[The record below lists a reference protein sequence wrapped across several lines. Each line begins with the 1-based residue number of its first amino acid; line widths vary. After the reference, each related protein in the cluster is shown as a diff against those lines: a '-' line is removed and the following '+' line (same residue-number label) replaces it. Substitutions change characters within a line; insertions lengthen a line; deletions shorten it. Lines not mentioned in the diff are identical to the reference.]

1 MMQRYFLFAAL
12 CAAGA
17 NVGLAQ
23 RAQVP
28 PIDHALESGENYS
41 NTIGDSSIYANI
53 MGNPNVGNAV
63 NVYGADG
70 GSIGLDIVNSEF
82 TTGGTLSVNLE
93 TSGNIIFTAD
103 IDSVISD
110 GVSAYSHNGSVSAT
124 NAAESGGYYYEDGD
138 EYYYSSA
145 AAHGYALKGATEVSF
160 TNSGMIRS
168 YGIGADLGANN
179 SSGGSGDFTIRLCNI
194 AEKVTITDEYGS
206 YEEMREGHITTIAND
221 ANPGE
226 KAADAVFL
234 NGFEGRNNYI
244 DVVNDGVINGGYTEY
259 TVQRG
264 VPSAMGGGAFAPTSS
279 GGGAGIHAAAN
290 INGGTI
296 LNRGTVKGHTWSFRI
311 EGSNITVDLQRQE
324 PEEVY
329 DYRANNVYGS
339 IEFAADSKNVL
350 KLNNLQHTIGDGG
363 MYSTSRGDIIIGN
376 ANADGETANRLS
388 LALVSVMKYDEENWE
403 EISKD
408 EYGSLMTSGMMNIS
422 NVALDL
428 DLANAA
434 FETGD
439 VFVILQAGNGI
450 VGEFLGLDASET
462 RFNEATGIM
471 ESGKTFSA
479 AGYLFWISYNLGEIY
494 SGEASYEGVTSVSL
508 EVLAVP
514 EPAAVAAM
522 LGAAALAFAILR
534 RRK

>member
-1 MMQRYFLFAAL
+1 MQRYFLFAAL

-23 RAQVP
+23 RSQVP
-28 PIDHALESGENYS
+28 PIDHALGSGENYS
-41 NTIGDSSIYANI
+41 KTIGDSSIHANI
-53 MGNPNVGNAV
+53 MGNPNTGNAV

-70 GSIGLDIVNSEF
+70 GSVSLDIVNSEF

-93 TSGNIIFTAD
+93 TSGSIIFTAD
-103 IDSVISD
+103 IGSVISD
-110 GVSAYSHNGSVSAT
+110 GVSAYSHNGSVRAT
-124 NAAESGGYYYEDGD
+124 NSAESGGYHYEHG
-138 EYYYSSA
+138 EEYYYYSSA
-145 AAHGYALKGATEVSF
+145 AAHGYALKGATEVSL

-168 YGIGADLGANN
+168 YGIAADLGANN
-179 SSGGSGDFTIRLCNI
+179 SAGGSGDFTIRLRNI
-194 AEKVTITDEYGS
+194 VEKVTVTDEHGS

-221 ANPGE
+221 ANSGE

-244 DVVNDGVINGGYTEY
+244 DVVNDGQINGGYTEY

-264 VPSAMGGGAFAPTSS
+264 VPSAMDGGDFAPTSS
-279 GGGAGIHAAAN
+279 GGAGIHAAAN

-296 LNRGTVKGHTWSFRI
+296 LNCGTVKGHTWSFRI

-329 DYRANNVYGS
+329 DYRANNVYGR
-339 IEFAADSKNVL
+339 IEFAADSKNAL

-376 ANADGETANRLS
+376 ANADGKTANRLS
-388 LALVSVMKYDEENWE
+388 LALVSVYKYDEDTWE

-408 EYGSLMTSGMMNIS
+408 EYGALMTSGMINIS
-422 NVALDL
+422 SVALDL
-428 DLANAA
+428 DLSNAA
-434 FETGD
+434 FEAGD

-479 AGYLFWISYNLGEIY
+479 AGYLFWIIYNLGEIY
-494 SGEASYEGVTSVSL
+494 SGEASREGVTSVSL

-522 LGAAALAFAILR
+522 LGAAALASAEYR